1 MKAARS
7 RSTLSAALLMLAI
20 SVGCGDDSPSVA
32 PSDPHAADV
41 ALLDVN
47 PNSVT
52 SGQSVSPQDYLGSV
66 SAWYFGHA
74 T

>member
-1 MKAARS
+1 
-7 RSTLSAALLMLAI
+7 MLAI
-20 SVGCGDDSPSVA
+20 TVGCGEDDSPSA
-32 PSDPHAADV
+32 PSDPHAPDV

-52 SGQSVSPQDYLGSV
+52 SGQPVSPQDYLGSV